1 MNKIYGFGNALI
13 DIEIRISEEQLK
25 TISIPKGSMKHISQ
39 DELSILLKDFK
50 SQRYSAYP
58 GGSVANSLYAAN
70 QHGSETYFSCSIGDD
85 EYGELFL
92 KSFKD
97 NNKVISFFRSSLP
110 TGICLIF
117 VTPDGERTMAAN
129 LGANL
134 DLCPESINISELLSS
149 DFLVLDNFSLS
160 SMKGIETVEYSLQVK
175 DEVRVC
181 FGLSDTSLIEEN
193 YENLKKVFLN
203 KIDILYG
210 NEAEIIKLQE
220 LISNPALNTLV
231 SKGSKGAK
239 YNQINI
245 EASKIDVIN
254 SNGAGDALIGTF

>member
-50 SQRYSAYP
+50 SQRYSALP

-70 QHGSETYFSCSIGDD
+70 QHGSKTYFSCSIGDD

-97 NNKVISFFRSSLP
+97 SDKAMSFFRSSLP

-149 DFLVLDNFSLS
+149 DFLVFDNFSLS
-160 SMKGIETVEYSLQVK
+160 SMK
-175 DEVRVC
+175 
-181 FGLSDTSLIEEN
+181 
-193 YENLKKVFLN
+193 
-203 KIDILYG
+203 
-210 NEAEIIKLQE
+210 
-220 LISNPALNTLV
+220 
-231 SKGSKGAK
+231 
-239 YNQINI
+239 
-245 EASKIDVIN
+245 
-254 SNGAGDALIGTF
+254 